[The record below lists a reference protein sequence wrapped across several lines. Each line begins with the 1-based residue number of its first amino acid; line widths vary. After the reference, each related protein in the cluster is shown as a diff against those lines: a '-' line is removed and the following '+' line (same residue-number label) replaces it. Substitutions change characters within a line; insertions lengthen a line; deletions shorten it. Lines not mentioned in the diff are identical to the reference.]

1 MGLKY
6 DTMYNIM
13 NMKLVKRICF
23 RMTPTLML
31 AGLLGLS
38 AFASDGAKERVAF
51 VCAHPD
57 DFGGISGTGM
67 LLAEKYDVHV
77 IDYTH
82 GERGLGE
89 AGYRDGS
96 VRKMRTAEEE
106 NACKVAGV
114 TLHWLEEIDGEASAG
129 METCKKLAALLK
141 ELNPRAVIL
150 HWPVDTHNDHVMSA
164 AASLRAIQL
173 AGLKPEV
180 YFQEQHHQSRSY
192 RPVLYVDIA
201 SVKARK
207 DQLIGCYKCQWP
219 DKMVIRKT
227 ADAKAYGA
235 EVGMEFAETL
245 APMGGTVSLD
255 KCIFTALLS
264 VRVR

>member
-1 MGLKY
+1 
-6 DTMYNIM
+6 
-13 NMKLVKRICF
+13 
-23 RMTPTLML
+23 MTRFCMMMVL
-31 AGLLGLS
+31 AAAMS
-38 AFASDGAKERVAF
+38 ASAGAKESVAF

-89 AGYRDGS
+89 EGYRDGS
-96 VRKMRTAEEE
+96 VRKMRTVEETE
-106 NACKVAGV
+106 ACKVAGV

-129 METCKKLAALLK
+129 MDTCKKLAALLK
-141 ELNPRAVIL
+141 ELKPRAVIL

-207 DQLIGCYKCQWP
+207 DRLIGCYKCQWP
-219 DKMVIRKT
+219 DQMVIRKT

-235 EVGMEFAETL
+235 EVGMEYAETL
-245 APMGGTVSLD
+245 APMGGTVALD
-255 KCIFTALLS
+255 KCIFTALRS
-264 VRVR
+264 VKVK

>member
-1 MGLKY
+1 
-6 DTMYNIM
+6 
-13 NMKLVKRICF
+13 
-23 RMTPTLML
+23 MTRFCMAMVL
-31 AGLLGLS
+31 AAAMAVS
-38 AFASDGAKERVAF
+38 AGAKESVAF

-89 AGYRDGS
+89 EGYRDGS
-96 VRKMRTAEEE
+96 VRKMRTAEETE
-106 NACKVAGV
+106 ACKVAGV

-141 ELNPRAVIL
+141 GLNPRAVIL

-173 AGLKPEV
+173 AGLRPEV

-192 RPVLYVDIA
+192 RPVLYVDI
-201 SVKARK
+201 SPVKARK
-207 DQLIGCYKCQWP
+207 DRLIGCYKCQWP
-219 DKMVIRKT
+219 DQMVVRKT

-235 EVGMEFAETL
+235 EVGMEYAETL
-245 APMGGTVSLD
+245 APMGGTVALD
-255 KCIFTALLS
+255 KFIFTALPGIK
-264 VRVR
+264 VR

>member
-1 MGLKY
+1 MA
-6 DTMYNIM
+6 M
-13 NMKLVKRICF
+13 V
-23 RMTPTLML
+23 L
-31 AGLLGLS
+31 AAAMAVS
-38 AFASDGAKERVAF
+38 AGAKESVAF

-89 AGYRDGS
+89 EGYRDGS
-96 VRKMRTAEEE
+96 VRKMRTAEETE
-106 NACKVAGV
+106 ACKAAGV

-173 AGLKPEV
+173 AGLRPEV

-192 RPVLYVDIA
+192 RPVLYVDITP
-201 SVKARK
+201 VKARTDK
-207 DQLIGCYKCQWP
+207 LIGCYKCQWP
-219 DKMVIRKT
+219 DQMIVRKT
-227 ADAKAYGA
+227 ADAKAFGA

-255 KCIFTALLS
+255 KCVFTALPGVK
-264 VRVR
+264 VR